1 MKTSPSR
8 AVFMKRAETPRVL
21 ALAVLAVAV
30 LIFIAWGVRQLLCS
44 RRRARASKL

>member
-1 MKTSPSR
+1 MQS
-8 AVFMKRAETPRVL
+8 RVL

-30 LIFIAWGVRQLLCS
+30 LIFIVWGVRQLLRS